1 MMNASS
7 QINNDLQRL
16 IYRVE
21 RYLRLVAAER
31 LTVLAT
37 CVVLGAI
44 ALALAT
50 SAIFF
55 LSTGVV
61 QTVALLTGSETL
73 SYYVV
78 GIGLLLIIWIVYLF
92 RKPLIE
98 NRFVRV
104 FSRQLLEKPTMVEE
118 LLTKA
123 DKDAQI
129 HRLAE
134 SLAREMDGYDE
145 EGGSV

>member
-1 MMNASS
+1 MDASS

-31 LTVLAT
+31 LTVLTT

-44 ALALAT
+44 AFALAT

-61 QTVALLTGSETL
+61 KTVALLTGNETL
-73 SYYVV
+73 SYYLV

-104 FSRQLLEKPTMVEE
+104 FGRQLLEGQTITEE
-118 LLTKA
+118 LL
-123 DKDAQI
+123 DKVGKDEQI

-134 SLAREMDGYDE
+134 SLARDMDGYDE

>member
-1 MMNASS
+1 MNASS

-92 RKPLIE
+92 SNPLNE

-104 FSRQLLEKPTMVEE
+104 FSPV
-118 LLTKA
+118 
-123 DKDAQI
+123 
-129 HRLAE
+129 
-134 SLAREMDGYDE
+134 S
-145 EGGSV
+145 